1 MNQGRIWCV
10 VNPTVGLPLFLGSV
24 ALMSFTVHFAVLNN
38 SSWVKDFFNGAP
50 MTKAASAEKK
60 VVPNADL
67 AKAEAPAM
75 TVEIAPAPTAN
86 ADADASFIVK
96 IKPKYPLPDPS

>member
-38 SSWVKDFFNGAP
+38 SSWVKDFFNGVP
-50 MTKAASAEKK
+50 MTKAADAGKT

-75 TVEIAPAPTAN
+75 TVEIAPAPVAN
-86 ADADASFIVK
+86 DGAEASFVVK
-96 IKPKYPLPDPS
+96 IKPKDPLPDPS